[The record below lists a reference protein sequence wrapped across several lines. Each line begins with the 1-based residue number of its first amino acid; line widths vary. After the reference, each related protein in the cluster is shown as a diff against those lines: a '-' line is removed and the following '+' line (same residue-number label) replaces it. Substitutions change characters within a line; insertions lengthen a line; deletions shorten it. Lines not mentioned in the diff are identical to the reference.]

1 MAKLLLIKTVFGG
14 IKEYIY
20 PNINY
25 KTLKIMVKSKYQS
38 VLDLGQKLNIQ
49 NGDVSEENGVLKI
62 KGTTKNQYQK
72 NLLWDQIKAVGG
84 ENPSDIQADI
94 KVADTSV
101 FARHTVK
108 SGETLGKI
116 AKQYYGDPS
125 KYQKIF
131 EANSDILK
139 NPDMIHP
146 DQELIIPNL

>member
-1 MAKLLLIKTVFGG
+1 
-14 IKEYIY
+14 
-20 PNINY
+20 
-25 KTLKIMVKSKYQS
+25 MVRSKYQS

-62 KGTTKNQYQK
+62 NGTAKNQYEK

-125 KYQKIF
+125 KYQQIF
-131 EANSDILK
+131 AANSDILK
-139 NPDMIHP
+139 NPDLIHP
-146 DQELIIPNL
+146 NQELIIPNL